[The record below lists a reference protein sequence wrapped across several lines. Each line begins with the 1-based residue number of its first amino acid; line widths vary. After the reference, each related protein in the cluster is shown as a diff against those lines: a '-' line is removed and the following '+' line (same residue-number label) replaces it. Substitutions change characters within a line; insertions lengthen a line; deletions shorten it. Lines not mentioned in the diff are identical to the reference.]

1 MFILLYILVAI
12 VALCVGVF
20 IGRMT
25 AETDGMFIIDDTD
38 VEKTRW
44 ILDVK
49 TDPKD
54 IPNKKEVR
62 LKVRKM
68 TEGDV

>member
-1 MFILLYILVAI
+1 MDILLCILVAI
-12 VALCVGVF
+12 STLCVGVF
-20 IGRMT
+20 IGRKT
-25 AETDGMFIIDDTD
+25 VKVDGMFIVDDSDDKT
-38 VEKTRW
+38 TRW
-44 ILDVK
+44 VLDVK
-49 TDPKD
+49 VDPKT

>member
-1 MFILLYILVAI
+1 MDILLYILVALGS
-12 VALCVGVF
+12 LCVGVF
-20 IGRMT
+20 IGRT
-25 AETDGMFIIDDTD
+25 TIKVDGMFIVDDSDDET
-38 VEKTRW
+38 TRW

-49 TDPKD
+49 IDPKT

-68 TEGDV
+68 TEEDV

>member
-1 MFILLYILVAI
+1 MDILLYILVALG
-12 VALCVGVF
+12 ALCVGVF
-20 IGRMT
+20 IGRT
-25 AETDGMFIIDDTD
+25 TIKVDGMFIVDDSDDET
-38 VEKTRW
+38 TRW

-49 TDPKD
+49 VDPKT

>member
-1 MFILLYILVAI
+1 MDILLYILV
-12 VALCVGVF
+12 VLGALCVGVF
-20 IGRMT
+20 IGRT
-25 AETDGMFIIDDTD
+25 TLKVDGMFIVDDSNDET
-38 VEKTRW
+38 TRW
-44 ILDVK
+44 ILDVNF
-49 TDPKD
+49 DPKD

>member
-1 MFILLYILVAI
+1 MDILLYILVAI
-12 VALCVGVF
+12 IALCVGVF
-20 IGRMT
+20 IGRKT
-25 AETDGMFIIDDTD
+25 AKVDGMFIVDDSDDET
-38 VEKTRW
+38 TRW

-49 TDPKD
+49 IDPKT